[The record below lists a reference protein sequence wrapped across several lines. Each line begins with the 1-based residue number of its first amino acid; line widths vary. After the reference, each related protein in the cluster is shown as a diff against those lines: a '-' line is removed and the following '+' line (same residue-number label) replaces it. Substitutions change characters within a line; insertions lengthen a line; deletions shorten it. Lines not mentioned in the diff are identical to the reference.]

1 MRLVL
6 VGMPLLVLIGC
17 GDPLSEIER
26 LSDVPLADGAAT
38 ASVAPAPQ
46 ESGDAPGFLS
56 QLFGGAASPISAT
69 TSVPPPSTPE
79 IVPGTVLPYGQVATV
94 CGVPTSAMGTVV
106 GQAAGYTL
114 YDTASNTIA
123 LRTHYV
129 TGMTDGC
136 ARQFTA
142 ALALFGDLP
151 THEMVR
157 YQPTNASMPFS
168 ATDVAYEELK
178 GAICG
183 AASGQ
188 PCGNSIDRFAANTAF
203 ITVYETFGTNPK
215 WSEVLLHAGDVVAVS
230 EKSG

>member
-1 MRLVL
+1 MRL
-6 VGMPLLVLIGC
+6 LLVCVPIVALVGC
-17 GDPLSEIER
+17 GDPLRNIER
-26 LSDVPLADGAAT
+26 LSDVPLADGATT
-38 ASVAPAPQ
+38 ASVAPAPE
-46 ESGDAPGFLS
+46 ESGNAPGFLGR
-56 QLFGGAASPISAT
+56 LFGGGTAVTAS
-69 TSVPPPSTPE
+69 TSVPAPSTPE
-79 IVPGTVLPYGQVATV
+79 VAPGTVLPYGQVATV
-94 CGVPTSAMGTVV
+94 CGVPTSAMGTIV

-123 LRTHYV
+123 LRTHYI

-151 THEMVR
+151 THEMIR
-157 YQPTNASMPFS
+157 YQPTNADIPFS

-178 GAICG
+178 GSICG

-188 PCGNSIDRFAANTAF
+188 PCGNAIDRFARNTAF
-203 ITVYETFGTNPK
+203 VTVYETFGTNPE
-215 WSEVLLHAGDVVAVS
+215 WSEVLLHAGDVIAVS